1 MYFNIPSDKMFDFF
15 EELRLRKQTVSS
27 DDPWFNGAMHCIKA
41 LNLTFDFE
49 AYVRGVE
56 VREKLYDRLNDEAD
70 HQVLSVTD
78 PQFVDLF
85 EITGTPSQ

>member
-1 MYFNIPSDKMFDFF
+1 MFDLF
-15 EELRLRKQTVSS
+15 EEVRLRKQSAAP
-27 DDPWFNGAMHCIKA
+27 DDLWLAGLEHCISV
-41 LNLTFDFE
+41 LDLTFDYE

-56 VREKLYDRLNDEAD
+56 LREKLYDRLNDEAD